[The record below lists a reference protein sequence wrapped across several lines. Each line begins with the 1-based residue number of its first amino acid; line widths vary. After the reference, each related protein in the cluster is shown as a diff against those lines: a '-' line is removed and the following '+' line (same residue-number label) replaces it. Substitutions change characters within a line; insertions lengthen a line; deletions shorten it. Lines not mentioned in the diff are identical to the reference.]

1 MPAQLNLPGCPGT
14 ALCRGNR
21 ALALLPAALLPA
33 TVLPAAVLARKY
45 TAPYTVQHT
54 VLKNRT

>member
-1 MPAQLNLPGCPGT
+1 MPAQLNLPVSPGT

-33 TVLPAAVLARKY
+33 AVLARKY
-45 TAPYTVQHT
+45 TAPYTVQHA